1 MLTVTSGAELLS
13 NSSLPVNCSADETC
27 AVQHSEEQLSST
39 QMKMYFE
46 ETPCLDAQ
54 RVWRCDWV
62 TEGLWE
68 RWCQQ
73 FSPAAD
79 DWQRNS
85 ALFPENNFHHS
96 SALSFCISALVVGFS
111 CLSAHYCARTSQ
123 LYLWI
128 RAGRDGFSDSLM
140 HLLWE
145 YWIRVQI
152 TGGFAN

>member
-1 MLTVTSGAELLS
+1 MRL
-13 NSSLPVNCSADETC
+13 

-46 ETPCLDAQ
+46 ETPRLQRDAR

-85 ALFPENNFHHS
+85 ARLPENNFHYS
-96 SALSFCISALVVGFS
+96 SALSFSISALVVGFS
-111 CLSAHYCARTSQ
+111 CLSAHYRARTPQ
-123 LYLWI
+123 LYLWV
-128 RAGRDGFSDSLM
+128 RAGGDGLSDSLM
-140 HLLWE
+140 HLFLGILNQGAN
-145 YWIRVQI
+145 YWWVCKLTLEPCQ
-152 TGGFAN
+152 F